1 MRRRGRFALNQLCI
15 SVPLSLEKPGFCY
28 ILAGIAPE
36 KSLASGL
43 VVTICGKYITM
54 IYLIDGH
61 NLIGKMPD
69 ISLSDPD
76 DEEQLAHRLRQWAAE
91 NKSRQVIVIFDRGVL
106 SGLAR
111 RLSNQQVKV
120 FFAPTRTTADAL
132 LIKRVNEVR
141 NPQQYRLISSD
152 RQIIDA
158 AKVRGMRFWRSER
171 FVEMLGPAEL
181 PTEAAD
187 PKPHSEPA
195 PPSQKEQPQLSRED
209 VAEWLELFGPVP
221 KRPSS
226 SAKKKKLLEFSHEA
240 EPDQPPNKPQS
251 LTTAKRSQRQLTRA
265 EVEEWLRFFGEDL
278 ED

>member
-1 MRRRGRFALNQLCI
+1 
-15 SVPLSLEKPGFCY
+15 
-28 ILAGIAPE
+28 
-36 KSLASGL
+36 
-43 VVTICGKYITM
+43 M

-76 DEEQLAHRLRQWAAE
+76 DEEQLAQRLRQWTAE
-91 NKSRQVIVIFDRGVL
+91 NKSRQVIVIFDRGII
-106 SGLAR
+106 SGLAK

-141 NPQQYRLISSD
+141 NPQQYRLITSD
-152 RQIIDA
+152 RKIIDA

-171 FVEMLGPAEL
+171 FAEMLGTAEL
-181 PTEAAD
+181 AQDVPPPQSAPQPAAKPT
-187 PKPHSEPA
+187 
-195 PPSQKEQPQLSRED
+195 QKEEPQLSQND

-221 KRPSS
+221 KRPSAPLKQKSLETSHKTKS
-226 SAKKKKLLEFSHEA
+226 SQVKPAT
-240 EPDQPPNKPQS
+240 DQSTKSES
-251 LTTAKRSQRQLTRA
+251 LPTAKRSQRTLTRD

-278 ED
+278 DE